1 MSSRTG
7 PEDTKKPFVDN
18 YFECAENG
26 NKEELSFLLKCKKFT
41 YFHLC
46 ICIYVLVFM
55 YLFIQNYFK
64 FK

>member
-7 PEDTKKPFVDN
+7 PEDTKKPFVDK

-41 YFHLC
+41 YFCLKSS
-46 ICIYVLVFM
+46 YKTSL
-55 YLFIQNYFK
+55 K